1 MDKTNHQFEKLRKRV
16 ERLVISSDVSNMLA
30 LTKKNSI
37 YLNKRNI
44 DQWAQ

>member
-1 MDKTNHQFEKLRKRV
+1 MKSKGKSCAT
-16 ERLVISSDVSNMLA
+16 VISSVVSNMLA
-30 LTKKNSI
+30 LRKKNSI